1 MGVRRKP
8 AGADARVLNLGET
21 DTAEDYGP
29 TRRRQ
34 TTAFLPADV
43 ATDEAY
49 AKQVEYVTESEK
61 ICGGGVYQ
69 HNSAGCADD
78 AGAYAEMEEENA
90 RSREAER
97 LRTSNE
103 ASALARMRAAR
114 DRRCH
119 RFALCGQKCLAWRA
133 CLSYRDGFALRTRPS
148 GR

>member
-1 MGVRRKP
+1 M
-8 AGADARVLNLGET
+8 
-21 DTAEDYGP
+21 
-29 TRRRQ
+29 
-34 TTAFLPADV
+34 
-43 ATDEAY
+43 
-49 AKQVEYVTESEK
+49 EYVTESEK

-114 DRRCH
+114 DRADEEAAAR
-119 RFALCGQKCLAWRA
+119 RA
-133 CLSYRDGFALRTRPS
+133 REGVAGAAGTLRGGGAGGARKETKPMAIKVVR
-148 GR
+148 GK